1 MRYTRGKWRVTNPKV
16 WLFSSVLI
24 LGWRIVPTVAQASE
38 AETVTMSS
46 HSVQLET
53 DSQDQLTEVARIS
66 KTAVTRDR
74 HSVTAQSSKS
84 ADRTSSEQSATTGT
98 VEAVSPTTSEAQQR
112 STQQDKTAVDQQ
124 ASDSTAASAGASTN
138 QASAAT
144 SSDQAPA
151 ANSTGTHHA
160 IDMASSASA
169 LGADSGAHS
178 ESLSEAQHSGGQ
190 GKTIDSDL
198 SGTVHSQS
206 SVSTVTTATPVNSN
220 SSRAVAA
227 TDQMS
232 SRVEKRA
239 LNKTNVTKSI
249 NIPVATKQPSKQRTV
264 TASSFLTTAKNLADK
279 NYLDQYAKQHG
290 QAALIALIQDW
301 LSTYRIIA
309 LTGITIVNSS
319 FDGSVAT
326 ISGGLHVINTG
337 ATIRSGQDDEWETI
351 INGGLSVTNNTITFT
366 TTNGL
371 VDRPVANQD
380 MDFTKPRPT
389 GNGAIK
395 GLPSVTVDSSLI
407 NAQEFSQAQ
416 INISDFYDQLVTA
429 GTILSATNGGTLSKM
444 LIGESGTADLGSYQ
458 GHHYY
463 AVNIDLN
470 DWHSGIRTTG
480 FNNDDVVIYNVVTAA
495 PALTIG
501 GGFSSSTPNL
511 VWNFNHAMRI
521 QNTTMITGKIVAPHA
536 VFTTNQNVDSA
547 AVLQYGYGDVDSA
560 IRETITSQ
568 NEHNYGFGQVVT
580 DDPLDYLIAV
590 IKSDGTSID
599 TLAGFR
605 HLLATGQLK
614 ITITDAAGT
623 RLSGLNAVDTHIA
636 GQHCYL
642 ITYQFGDQTATTWLN
657 VQPSH
662 EPIIPISRIPEYSA
676 ITRTINYQDERT
688 GAVLAGPVIQNVRV
702 VRFAIFNAKTH
713 ELLGYDTNG
722 DGIVDTS
729 DGTIAWLLVPPTDQD
744 WVQVVSPDL
753 SAQGYQAPDIPVVA
767 GQTVIIN
774 GGDRTMNTNVIVKY
788 QQQTHIAT
796 TQRTVTRTINYIDG
810 GTLQPIASLHAV
822 VQTVK
827 YQLLAVVAHDGT
839 ILGYDTN
846 GDGQI
851 ETQLA
856 DEAWL
861 IVGSGPW
868 FGAVKSPDLS
878 HEGYAAP
885 DLKVVPEQMVAGV
898 DDKDVTINVYYRLAT
913 QAVTVYQNKRRVISY
928 IDRQTHQSIATTV
941 QQLVIYQR
949 TAIIEKKTGKCLG
962 YDLNGDGLVDT
973 SQADYAWILVGSGQ
987 FAAVTSPTLVVQGY
1001 TDPDIRTVAAQTVAI
1016 TDPDLMTTIVTY
1028 DHRIITVTP
1037 GNPARPGQPV
1047 DPDNPNILF
1056 PDEGGDT
1063 DLTHTVTRI
1072 IHYVYEDG
1080 TTAAASVLQTVQF
1093 QRNAMIDLVTGEVT
1107 YQEWVPVSVTEMAG
1121 VISPIVAGATTT
1133 LTEVAAQQV
1142 SVTTADQVV
1151 VVTYKKSAIKPE
1163 EPGQPEQPSQPEEP
1177 GQPEQPSQPEE
1188 PGQPEQPSQPEEPG
1202 QPEQPSQPEEPGQ
1215 PEQPSQPEEPGQ
1227 PEQPSQPEEP
1237 GQPEQPSQ
1245 PEEPGQPEQPSQPEE
1260 PGQPE
1265 QPSQPEEPG
1274 QPEQPSQPEEP
1285 GQPEQPSQPEEP
1297 GQSEKPGELQKP
1309 SQPADSEQPDGLSD
1323 QANLSRNQAEQSRTS
1338 QPSQAESDQSVVQT
1352 NQQKTAASVSGIGWV
1367 SAPAVSKRTTKH
1379 HRMTTLPQ
1387 TDEQNT
1393 QLSLLGMIGLAL
1405 SSILGWLKIK
1415 SRD

>member
-53 DSQDQLTEVARIS
+53 DNQDQLTEVARIS
-66 KTAVTRDR
+66 KTAVTRDS

-84 ADRTSSEQSATTGT
+84 ADRTSSEQPATTGT

-220 SSRAVAA
+220 SSLESDKFTSTRSRAVAV

-249 NIPVATKQPSKQRTV
+249 NISVATKQPSKQRTV
-264 TASSFLTTAKNLADK
+264 TASSFLTIVKNLADK
-279 NYLDQYAKQHG
+279 NYLDQYTKQHG

-547 AVLQYGYGDVDSA
+547 AVLQYGYGDGDSA

-636 GQHCYL
+636 GQHRYL

-1056 PDEGGDT
+1056 PDECGDT
-1063 DLTHTVTRI
+1063 DLTHTVTRT

-1177 GQPEQPSQPEE
+1177 GH
-1188 PGQPEQPSQPEEPG
+1188 
-1202 QPEQPSQPEEPGQ
+1202 
-1215 PEQPSQPEEPGQ
+1215 
-1227 PEQPSQPEEP
+1227 
-1237 GQPEQPSQ
+1237 
-1245 PEEPGQPEQPSQPEE
+1245 
-1260 PGQPE
+1260 
-1265 QPSQPEEPG
+1265 
-1274 QPEQPSQPEEP
+1274 
-1285 GQPEQPSQPEEP
+1285 PEQPSQPEEP
-1297 GQSEKPGELQKP
+1297 GQSEKPGELQKS

>member
-53 DSQDQLTEVARIS
+53 DNQDQLTEVARIS
-66 KTAVTRDR
+66 KTAVTRDS

-84 ADRTSSEQSATTGT
+84 ADRTSSEQPATTGT

-220 SSRAVAA
+220 SSLESDKFTSTRSRAVAV

-249 NIPVATKQPSKQRTV
+249 NISVATKQPSKQRTV
-264 TASSFLTTAKNLADK
+264 TASSFLTIVKNLADK
-279 NYLDQYAKQHG
+279 NYLDQYTKQHG

-547 AVLQYGYGDVDSA
+547 AVLQYGYGDGDSA

-636 GQHCYL
+636 GQHRYL

-1056 PDEGGDT
+1056 PDECGDT

-1202 QPEQPSQPEEPGQ
+1202 QH
-1215 PEQPSQPEEPGQ
+1215 
-1227 PEQPSQPEEP
+1227 
-1237 GQPEQPSQ
+1237 
-1245 PEEPGQPEQPSQPEE
+1245 
-1260 PGQPE
+1260 
-1265 QPSQPEEPG
+1265 
-1274 QPEQPSQPEEP
+1274 
-1285 GQPEQPSQPEEP
+1285 EQPSQPEEP

>member
-112 STQQDKTAVDQQ
+112 STQQDKTAVEQQ

-144 SSDQAPA
+144 SSDQAPV

-178 ESLSEAQHSGGQ
+178 ESLSEAQRSGGQ

-206 SVSTVTTATPVNSN
+206 SVNTVTTATPVNSN
-220 SSRAVAA
+220 SSLESDKFASTRSRAVAA

-395 GLPSVTVDSSLI
+395 GLPSVTVDSSLV

-470 DWHSGIRTTG
+470 DWYSGIRTTG

-547 AVLQYGYGDVDSA
+547 AVLQYGYGDGDSA

-590 IKSDGTSID
+590 IQSDGTSID

-623 RLSGLNAVDTHIA
+623 RLSRLNAVDTHIA
-636 GQHCYL
+636 GQHRYL

-722 DGIVDTS
+722 DGMVDTS
-729 DGTIAWLLVPPTDQD
+729 DGTIAWLLVLPTDQD

-1142 SVTTADQVV
+1142 SVTTADQVI

-1202 QPEQPSQPEEPGQ
+1202 HPEQPSQPEESGH
-1215 PEQPSQPEEPGQ
+1215 
-1227 PEQPSQPEEP
+1227 
-1237 GQPEQPSQ
+1237 
-1245 PEEPGQPEQPSQPEE
+1245 
-1260 PGQPE
+1260 
-1265 QPSQPEEPG
+1265 
-1274 QPEQPSQPEEP
+1274 
-1285 GQPEQPSQPEEP
+1285 PEQPSQPEEP

-1367 SAPAVSKRTTKH
+1367 SAQAVSKRTTKH

>member
-53 DSQDQLTEVARIS
+53 DGQDQLTEVARIS

-112 STQQDKTAVDQQ
+112 STQQDKTAVEQQ

-144 SSDQAPA
+144 SSDQAPV

-178 ESLSEAQHSGGQ
+178 ESLSEAQRSGGQ

-220 SSRAVAA
+220 SSLESDKFASTRSRAVAA

-636 GQHCYL
+636 GQHRYL

-1163 EPGQPEQPSQPEEP
+1163 EPGHPEQPSQPEEPGHPEQPSQPEEPGHPEQPSQPEEPGHPEQPSQPEEPGHPEQPSQPEEP
-1177 GQPEQPSQPEE
+1177 GQH
-1188 PGQPEQPSQPEEPG
+1188 
-1202 QPEQPSQPEEPGQ
+1202 
-1215 PEQPSQPEEPGQ
+1215 
-1227 PEQPSQPEEP
+1227 
-1237 GQPEQPSQ
+1237 
-1245 PEEPGQPEQPSQPEE
+1245 
-1260 PGQPE
+1260 
-1265 QPSQPEEPG
+1265 
-1274 QPEQPSQPEEP
+1274 
-1285 GQPEQPSQPEEP
+1285 EQPSQPEEP

>member
-112 STQQDKTAVDQQ
+112 STQQDKTAVEQQ

-144 SSDQAPA
+144 SSDQAPV

-178 ESLSEAQHSGGQ
+178 ESLSEAQRSGGQ

-206 SVSTVTTATPVNSN
+206 SVNTVTTATPVNSN
-220 SSRAVAA
+220 SSLESDKFASTRSRAVAA

-371 VDRPVANQD
+371 VDRPIANQD

-395 GLPSVTVDSSLI
+395 GLPSVTVDSSLV

-547 AVLQYGYGDVDSA
+547 AVLQYGYGDGDSA

-590 IKSDGTSID
+590 IQSDGTSID

-623 RLSGLNAVDTHIA
+623 RLSRLNAVDTHIA
-636 GQHCYL
+636 GQHRYL

-729 DGTIAWLLVPPTDQD
+729 DGTIAWLLVLPTDQD

-1142 SVTTADQVV
+1142 SVTTADQVI

-1188 PGQPEQPSQPEEPG
+1188 SGH
-1202 QPEQPSQPEEPGQ
+1202 
-1215 PEQPSQPEEPGQ
+1215 
-1227 PEQPSQPEEP
+1227 
-1237 GQPEQPSQ
+1237 
-1245 PEEPGQPEQPSQPEE
+1245 
-1260 PGQPE
+1260 
-1265 QPSQPEEPG
+1265 
-1274 QPEQPSQPEEP
+1274 
-1285 GQPEQPSQPEEP
+1285 PEQPSQPEEP

-1367 SAPAVSKRTTKH
+1367 SAQAVSKRTTKH

>member
-1177 GQPEQPSQPEE
+1177 GHPEQPSQPEE
-1188 PGQPEQPSQPEEPG
+1188 PGQH
-1202 QPEQPSQPEEPGQ
+1202 
-1215 PEQPSQPEEPGQ
+1215 
-1227 PEQPSQPEEP
+1227 
-1237 GQPEQPSQ
+1237 
-1245 PEEPGQPEQPSQPEE
+1245 
-1260 PGQPE
+1260 
-1265 QPSQPEEPG
+1265 
-1274 QPEQPSQPEEP
+1274 
-1285 GQPEQPSQPEEP
+1285 EQPSQPEEP

>member
-138 QASAAT
+138 QA
-144 SSDQAPA
+144 PA

-178 ESLSEAQHSGGQ
+178 ESLSEAQYSGGQ

-580 DDPLDYLIAV
+580 DDSLDYLIAV

-688 GAVLAGPVIQNVRV
+688 EAVLAGPVIQNVRV

-1177 GQPEQPSQPEE
+1177 GHPEQPSQPEE

-1202 QPEQPSQPEEPGQ
+1202 H
-1215 PEQPSQPEEPGQ
+1215 
-1227 PEQPSQPEEP
+1227 
-1237 GQPEQPSQ
+1237 
-1245 PEEPGQPEQPSQPEE
+1245 
-1260 PGQPE
+1260 
-1265 QPSQPEEPG
+1265 
-1274 QPEQPSQPEEP
+1274 PEQPSQPEEP

>member
-1 MRYTRGKWRVTNPKV
+1 M
-16 WLFSSVLI
+16 
-24 LGWRIVPTVAQASE
+24 PTVAQASE

-112 STQQDKTAVDQQ
+112 STQQDKTAVEQQ

-178 ESLSEAQHSGGQ
+178 ESLSEAQRSGGQ

-220 SSRAVAA
+220 SSLESDKFASTRSRAVAA

-636 GQHCYL
+636 GQHRYL

-1121 VISPIVAGATTT
+1121 VISPIV
-1133 LTEVAAQQV
+1133 
-1142 SVTTADQVV
+1142 

-1188 PGQPEQPSQPEEPG
+1188 PGHPEQPSQPEEPG
-1202 QPEQPSQPEEPGQ
+1202 HPEQPSQPEEPGH
-1215 PEQPSQPEEPGQ
+1215 PEQSSQPEEPGQ
-1227 PEQPSQPEEP
+1227 H
-1237 GQPEQPSQ
+1237 
-1245 PEEPGQPEQPSQPEE
+1245 
-1260 PGQPE
+1260 
-1265 QPSQPEEPG
+1265 
-1274 QPEQPSQPEEP
+1274 
-1285 GQPEQPSQPEEP
+1285 EQPSQPEEP

>member
-1 MRYTRGKWRVTNPKV
+1 M
-16 WLFSSVLI
+16 
-24 LGWRIVPTVAQASE
+24 PTVAQASE

-138 QASAAT
+138 QAPAAT

-337 ATIRSGQDDEWETI
+337 ATIRSGQDDEWETV

-1188 PGQPEQPSQPEEPG
+1188 PGHPEQPSQPEEPG
-1202 QPEQPSQPEEPGQ
+1202 QPEQPSQPEEPGH

-1227 PEQPSQPEEP
+1227 H
-1237 GQPEQPSQ
+1237 
-1245 PEEPGQPEQPSQPEE
+1245 
-1260 PGQPE
+1260 
-1265 QPSQPEEPG
+1265 
-1274 QPEQPSQPEEP
+1274 
-1285 GQPEQPSQPEEP
+1285 EQPSQPEEP

-1379 HRMTTLPQ
+1379 HLMTTLPQ

>member
-112 STQQDKTAVDQQ
+112 STQQDKTAVEQQ

-178 ESLSEAQHSGGQ
+178 ENLSEAQRSGGQ

-220 SSRAVAA
+220 SSLESDKFASTRSRAVAA

-495 PALTIG
+495 PELTIG

-636 GQHCYL
+636 GQHRYL

-1177 GQPEQPSQPEE
+1177 GHPEQPSQPEEPGHPEQPSQPEE
-1188 PGQPEQPSQPEEPG
+1188 PGQH
-1202 QPEQPSQPEEPGQ
+1202 
-1215 PEQPSQPEEPGQ
+1215 
-1227 PEQPSQPEEP
+1227 
-1237 GQPEQPSQ
+1237 
-1245 PEEPGQPEQPSQPEE
+1245 
-1260 PGQPE
+1260 
-1265 QPSQPEEPG
+1265 
-1274 QPEQPSQPEEP
+1274 
-1285 GQPEQPSQPEEP
+1285 EQPSQPEEP

>member
-53 DSQDQLTEVARIS
+53 DNQDQLTEVARIS

-178 ESLSEAQHSGGQ
+178 ESLSEAQRSGGQ
-190 GKTIDSDL
+190 GKTFDSDL

-220 SSRAVAA
+220 SSLESDKFASTRSRAVAA

-264 TASSFLTTAKNLADK
+264 TASSFLTTAKNLADR

-636 GQHCYL
+636 GQHRYL

-1163 EPGQPEQPSQPEEP
+1163 EPGHPEQPSQPEEP
-1177 GQPEQPSQPEE
+1177 GHPEQPSQPEE
-1188 PGQPEQPSQPEEPG
+1188 PGHPEQPSQPEEPG
-1202 QPEQPSQPEEPGQ
+1202 HPEQPSQPEESGH
-1215 PEQPSQPEEPGQ
+1215 
-1227 PEQPSQPEEP
+1227 
-1237 GQPEQPSQ
+1237 
-1245 PEEPGQPEQPSQPEE
+1245 
-1260 PGQPE
+1260 
-1265 QPSQPEEPG
+1265 
-1274 QPEQPSQPEEP
+1274 
-1285 GQPEQPSQPEEP
+1285 PEQPSQPEEP

-1367 SAPAVSKRTTKH
+1367 SAQAVSKRTTKH

>member
-190 GKTIDSDL
+190 GKTIVSDL

-206 SVSTVTTATPVNSN
+206 SVSTVTTTTPVNSN

-1188 PGQPEQPSQPEEPG
+1188 PGHPEQPSQPEEPGHPEQPSQPEEPG
-1202 QPEQPSQPEEPGQ
+1202 QH
-1215 PEQPSQPEEPGQ
+1215 
-1227 PEQPSQPEEP
+1227 
-1237 GQPEQPSQ
+1237 
-1245 PEEPGQPEQPSQPEE
+1245 
-1260 PGQPE
+1260 
-1265 QPSQPEEPG
+1265 
-1274 QPEQPSQPEEP
+1274 
-1285 GQPEQPSQPEEP
+1285 EQPSQPEEP

>member
-138 QASAAT
+138 QAPAAT

-337 ATIRSGQDDEWETI
+337 ATIRSGQDDEWETV

-395 GLPSVTVDSSLI
+395 GLSSVTVDSSLI

-1188 PGQPEQPSQPEEPG
+1188 PGHPEQPSQPEEPG

-1215 PEQPSQPEEPGQ
+1215 PEQPSQPEEPGH

-1237 GQPEQPSQ
+1237 GQH
-1245 PEEPGQPEQPSQPEE
+1245 
-1260 PGQPE
+1260 
-1265 QPSQPEEPG
+1265 
-1274 QPEQPSQPEEP
+1274 
-1285 GQPEQPSQPEEP
+1285 EQPSQPEEP

-1379 HRMTTLPQ
+1379 HLMTTLPQ

>member
-138 QASAAT
+138 QAPAAT

-249 NIPVATKQPSKQRTV
+249 NIPVVTKQPSKQRTV

-623 RLSGLNAVDTHIA
+623 RLSGVNAVDTHIA

-1163 EPGQPEQPSQPEEP
+1163 EPGHPEQPSQPEEP

-1188 PGQPEQPSQPEEPG
+1188 PGHPEQPSQPEEPG
-1202 QPEQPSQPEEPGQ
+1202 QPEQPSQPEEPGH

-1227 PEQPSQPEEP
+1227 H
-1237 GQPEQPSQ
+1237 
-1245 PEEPGQPEQPSQPEE
+1245 
-1260 PGQPE
+1260 
-1265 QPSQPEEPG
+1265 
-1274 QPEQPSQPEEP
+1274 
-1285 GQPEQPSQPEEP
+1285 EQPSQPEEP

-1379 HRMTTLPQ
+1379 HLMTTLPQ

>member
-1177 GQPEQPSQPEE
+1177 GQPEQPRQPEE
-1188 PGQPEQPSQPEEPG
+1188 PGH
-1202 QPEQPSQPEEPGQ
+1202 
-1215 PEQPSQPEEPGQ
+1215 
-1227 PEQPSQPEEP
+1227 
-1237 GQPEQPSQ
+1237 
-1245 PEEPGQPEQPSQPEE
+1245 
-1260 PGQPE
+1260 
-1265 QPSQPEEPG
+1265 
-1274 QPEQPSQPEEP
+1274 PEQPSQPEEP

>member
-1163 EPGQPEQPSQPEEP
+1163 EPGHPEQPSQPEEP

-1188 PGQPEQPSQPEEPG
+1188 PGHPEQPSQPEEPG
-1202 QPEQPSQPEEPGQ
+1202 H
-1215 PEQPSQPEEPGQ
+1215 
-1227 PEQPSQPEEP
+1227 
-1237 GQPEQPSQ
+1237 
-1245 PEEPGQPEQPSQPEE
+1245 
-1260 PGQPE
+1260 
-1265 QPSQPEEPG
+1265 
-1274 QPEQPSQPEEP
+1274 PEQPSQPEEP

>member
-53 DSQDQLTEVARIS
+53 DNQDQLTEVARIS
-66 KTAVTRDR
+66 KTAVTRDS

-84 ADRTSSEQSATTGT
+84 ADRTSSEQPATTGT

-220 SSRAVAA
+220 SSLESDKFTSTRSRAVAV

-249 NIPVATKQPSKQRTV
+249 NISVATKQPSKQRTV
-264 TASSFLTTAKNLADK
+264 TASSFLTIVKNLADK
-279 NYLDQYAKQHG
+279 NYLDQYTKQHG

-547 AVLQYGYGDVDSA
+547 AVLQYGYGDGDSA

-636 GQHCYL
+636 GQHRYL

-1056 PDEGGDT
+1056 PDECGDT

-1188 PGQPEQPSQPEEPG
+1188 PGQH
-1202 QPEQPSQPEEPGQ
+1202 
-1215 PEQPSQPEEPGQ
+1215 
-1227 PEQPSQPEEP
+1227 
-1237 GQPEQPSQ
+1237 
-1245 PEEPGQPEQPSQPEE
+1245 
-1260 PGQPE
+1260 
-1265 QPSQPEEPG
+1265 
-1274 QPEQPSQPEEP
+1274 
-1285 GQPEQPSQPEEP
+1285 EQPSQPEEP

>member
-178 ESLSEAQHSGGQ
+178 ESLSEAQYSGGQ

-1001 TDPDIRTVAAQTVAI
+1001 TDPDIRTLAAQTVAI

-1177 GQPEQPSQPEE
+1177 GHPEQPSQPEE

-1202 QPEQPSQPEEPGQ
+1202 H
-1215 PEQPSQPEEPGQ
+1215 
-1227 PEQPSQPEEP
+1227 
-1237 GQPEQPSQ
+1237 
-1245 PEEPGQPEQPSQPEE
+1245 
-1260 PGQPE
+1260 
-1265 QPSQPEEPG
+1265 
-1274 QPEQPSQPEEP
+1274 PEQPSQPEEP

>member
-973 SQADYAWILVGSGQ
+973 SQADYAWILAGSGQ

-1202 QPEQPSQPEEPGQ
+1202 QPEQPSQPEEPGH
-1215 PEQPSQPEEPGQ
+1215 
-1227 PEQPSQPEEP
+1227 
-1237 GQPEQPSQ
+1237 
-1245 PEEPGQPEQPSQPEE
+1245 
-1260 PGQPE
+1260 
-1265 QPSQPEEPG
+1265 
-1274 QPEQPSQPEEP
+1274 PEQPSQPEEP

>member
-676 ITRTINYQDERT
+676 ITQTINYQDERT

-1188 PGQPEQPSQPEEPG
+1188 PGHPEQPSQPEEPG
-1202 QPEQPSQPEEPGQ
+1202 QPEQPSQ
-1215 PEQPSQPEEPGQ
+1215 S
-1227 PEQPSQPEEP
+1227 
-1237 GQPEQPSQ
+1237 
-1245 PEEPGQPEQPSQPEE
+1245 
-1260 PGQPE
+1260 
-1265 QPSQPEEPG
+1265 
-1274 QPEQPSQPEEP
+1274 
-1285 GQPEQPSQPEEP
+1285 EEP

>member
-220 SSRAVAA
+220 SSLESDKFASTRSRAVAA

-232 SRVEKRA
+232 SRVEKKA

-547 AVLQYGYGDVDSA
+547 AVLQYGYGDGDSA

-614 ITITDAAGT
+614 ITITDAART

-636 GQHCYL
+636 GQHRYL

-1028 DHRIITVTP
+1028 DHRIIMVTP

-1121 VISPIVAGATTT
+1121 VISPIVTGATTT

-1188 PGQPEQPSQPEEPG
+1188 PGHPEQPSQPEEPG
-1202 QPEQPSQPEEPGQ
+1202 H
-1215 PEQPSQPEEPGQ
+1215 
-1227 PEQPSQPEEP
+1227 
-1237 GQPEQPSQ
+1237 
-1245 PEEPGQPEQPSQPEE
+1245 
-1260 PGQPE
+1260 
-1265 QPSQPEEPG
+1265 
-1274 QPEQPSQPEEP
+1274 
-1285 GQPEQPSQPEEP
+1285 PEQPSQPEEP

>member
-178 ESLSEAQHSGGQ
+178 ESLSEAQYSGGQ

-1177 GQPEQPSQPEE
+1177 GQH
-1188 PGQPEQPSQPEEPG
+1188 
-1202 QPEQPSQPEEPGQ
+1202 
-1215 PEQPSQPEEPGQ
+1215 
-1227 PEQPSQPEEP
+1227 
-1237 GQPEQPSQ
+1237 
-1245 PEEPGQPEQPSQPEE
+1245 
-1260 PGQPE
+1260 
-1265 QPSQPEEPG
+1265 
-1274 QPEQPSQPEEP
+1274 
-1285 GQPEQPSQPEEP
+1285 EQPSQPEEP

>member
-1056 PDEGGDT
+1056 PDECGDT

-1188 PGQPEQPSQPEEPG
+1188 PGHPEQPSQPEEPG
-1202 QPEQPSQPEEPGQ
+1202 QPEQPSQ
-1215 PEQPSQPEEPGQ
+1215 S
-1227 PEQPSQPEEP
+1227 
-1237 GQPEQPSQ
+1237 
-1245 PEEPGQPEQPSQPEE
+1245 
-1260 PGQPE
+1260 
-1265 QPSQPEEPG
+1265 
-1274 QPEQPSQPEEP
+1274 
-1285 GQPEQPSQPEEP
+1285 EEP

>member
-53 DSQDQLTEVARIS
+53 DNQDQLTEVARIS
-66 KTAVTRDR
+66 KTAVTRDS

-84 ADRTSSEQSATTGT
+84 ADRTSSEQPATTGT

-220 SSRAVAA
+220 SSLESDKFTSTRSRAVAA

-1188 PGQPEQPSQPEEPG
+1188 PGH
-1202 QPEQPSQPEEPGQ
+1202 
-1215 PEQPSQPEEPGQ
+1215 
-1227 PEQPSQPEEP
+1227 
-1237 GQPEQPSQ
+1237 
-1245 PEEPGQPEQPSQPEE
+1245 
-1260 PGQPE
+1260 
-1265 QPSQPEEPG
+1265 
-1274 QPEQPSQPEEP
+1274 PEQPSQPEEP

-1367 SAPAVSKRTTKH
+1367 SGPAVSKRTTKH

>member
-53 DSQDQLTEVARIS
+53 DNQDQLTEVARIS

-84 ADRTSSEQSATTGT
+84 ADRTSSEQSATAGT

-112 STQQDKTAVDQQ
+112 STQQDKTAVEQQ

-144 SSDQAPA
+144 SSDQAPV

-178 ESLSEAQHSGGQ
+178 ESLSEAQRSGGQ

-206 SVSTVTTATPVNSN
+206 SVNTVTTATPVNSN
-220 SSRAVAA
+220 SSLESDKFASTRSRAVAA

-264 TASSFLTTAKNLADK
+264 TASSFLTTAKNLADR

-337 ATIRSGQDDEWETI
+337 ATIRSGQGDEWETI

-407 NAQEFSQAQ
+407 NAQEFGQAQ

-480 FNNDDVVIYNVVTAA
+480 FNNDDVVIYNVVTVA

-501 GGFSSSTPNL
+501 GDFSSSTPNL

-547 AVLQYGYGDVDSA
+547 AVLQYGYGDGDSA

-636 GQHCYL
+636 GQHRYL

-676 ITRTINYQDERT
+676 IMRTINYQDERT

-839 ILGYDTN
+839 ILGYNTN

-1142 SVTTADQVV
+1142 SVTTADQVI

-1163 EPGQPEQPSQPEEP
+1163 EPGHPEQPIQPEES
-1177 GQPEQPSQPEE
+1177 GH
-1188 PGQPEQPSQPEEPG
+1188 
-1202 QPEQPSQPEEPGQ
+1202 
-1215 PEQPSQPEEPGQ
+1215 
-1227 PEQPSQPEEP
+1227 
-1237 GQPEQPSQ
+1237 
-1245 PEEPGQPEQPSQPEE
+1245 
-1260 PGQPE
+1260 
-1265 QPSQPEEPG
+1265 
-1274 QPEQPSQPEEP
+1274 
-1285 GQPEQPSQPEEP
+1285 PEQPSQPEEP

-1367 SAPAVSKRTTKH
+1367 SAQTVSKRTTKH

>member
-112 STQQDKTAVDQQ
+112 STQQDKTAVEQQ

-178 ESLSEAQHSGGQ
+178 ESLSEAQRSGGQ

-220 SSRAVAA
+220 SSLESDKFASTRSRAVAA

-351 INGGLSVTNNTITFT
+351 INGGLSVPNNTITFT

-495 PALTIG
+495 PELTIG

-636 GQHCYL
+636 GQHRYL

-1177 GQPEQPSQPEE
+1177 GHPEQPSQPEEPGHPEQPSQPEE
-1188 PGQPEQPSQPEEPG
+1188 PGQH
-1202 QPEQPSQPEEPGQ
+1202 
-1215 PEQPSQPEEPGQ
+1215 
-1227 PEQPSQPEEP
+1227 
-1237 GQPEQPSQ
+1237 
-1245 PEEPGQPEQPSQPEE
+1245 
-1260 PGQPE
+1260 
-1265 QPSQPEEPG
+1265 
-1274 QPEQPSQPEEP
+1274 
-1285 GQPEQPSQPEEP
+1285 EQPSQPEEP

-1367 SAPAVSKRTTKH
+1367 SAPAVSKRTTKNH
-1379 HRMTTLPQ
+1379 LMTTLPQ

>member
-1 MRYTRGKWRVTNPKV
+1 M
-16 WLFSSVLI
+16 
-24 LGWRIVPTVAQASE
+24 
-38 AETVTMSS
+38 
-46 HSVQLET
+46 
-53 DSQDQLTEVARIS
+53 
-66 KTAVTRDR
+66 
-74 HSVTAQSSKS
+74 
-84 ADRTSSEQSATTGT
+84 
-98 VEAVSPTTSEAQQR
+98 
-112 STQQDKTAVDQQ
+112 
-124 ASDSTAASAGASTN
+124 
-138 QASAAT
+138 
-144 SSDQAPA
+144 
-151 ANSTGTHHA
+151 
-160 IDMASSASA
+160 
-169 LGADSGAHS
+169 
-178 ESLSEAQHSGGQ
+178 
-190 GKTIDSDL
+190 
-198 SGTVHSQS
+198 
-206 SVSTVTTATPVNSN
+206 
-220 SSRAVAA
+220 
-227 TDQMS
+227 
-232 SRVEKRA
+232 
-239 LNKTNVTKSI
+239 
-249 NIPVATKQPSKQRTV
+249 
-264 TASSFLTTAKNLADK
+264 
-279 NYLDQYAKQHG
+279 
-290 QAALIALIQDW
+290 
-301 LSTYRIIA
+301 
-309 LTGITIVNSS
+309 
-319 FDGSVAT
+319 
-326 ISGGLHVINTG
+326 
-337 ATIRSGQDDEWETI
+337 
-351 INGGLSVTNNTITFT
+351 
-366 TTNGL
+366 
-371 VDRPVANQD
+371 
-380 MDFTKPRPT
+380 
-389 GNGAIK
+389 
-395 GLPSVTVDSSLI
+395 
-407 NAQEFSQAQ
+407 
-416 INISDFYDQLVTA
+416 
-429 GTILSATNGGTLSKM
+429 
-444 LIGESGTADLGSYQ
+444 
-458 GHHYY
+458 
-463 AVNIDLN
+463 
-470 DWHSGIRTTG
+470 
-480 FNNDDVVIYNVVTAA
+480 
-495 PALTIG
+495 
-501 GGFSSSTPNL
+501 SSTPNL

-636 GQHCYL
+636 GQHRYL

-885 DLKVVPEQMVAGV
+885 DLKVVPEQMVARV

-1177 GQPEQPSQPEE
+1177 GH
-1188 PGQPEQPSQPEEPG
+1188 
-1202 QPEQPSQPEEPGQ
+1202 
-1215 PEQPSQPEEPGQ
+1215 
-1227 PEQPSQPEEP
+1227 
-1237 GQPEQPSQ
+1237 
-1245 PEEPGQPEQPSQPEE
+1245 
-1260 PGQPE
+1260 
-1265 QPSQPEEPG
+1265 
-1274 QPEQPSQPEEP
+1274 
-1285 GQPEQPSQPEEP
+1285 PEQPSQPEEP

>member
-53 DSQDQLTEVARIS
+53 DNQDQLTEVARIS
-66 KTAVTRDR
+66 KTAVTRDS

-84 ADRTSSEQSATTGT
+84 ADRTSSEQPATTGT

-220 SSRAVAA
+220 SSLESDKFTSTRSRAVAA

-1202 QPEQPSQPEEPGQ
+1202 H
-1215 PEQPSQPEEPGQ
+1215 
-1227 PEQPSQPEEP
+1227 
-1237 GQPEQPSQ
+1237 
-1245 PEEPGQPEQPSQPEE
+1245 
-1260 PGQPE
+1260 
-1265 QPSQPEEPG
+1265 
-1274 QPEQPSQPEEP
+1274 PEQPSQPEEP

-1367 SAPAVSKRTTKH
+1367 SGPAVSKRTTKH

>member
-112 STQQDKTAVDQQ
+112 STQQDKTAVEQQ

-178 ESLSEAQHSGGQ
+178 ESLSEAQRSGGQ

-220 SSRAVAA
+220 SSLESDKFASTRSRAVAA

-495 PALTIG
+495 PELTIG

-636 GQHCYL
+636 GQHRYL

-1177 GQPEQPSQPEE
+1177 GHPEQPSQPEE
-1188 PGQPEQPSQPEEPG
+1188 PGQH
-1202 QPEQPSQPEEPGQ
+1202 
-1215 PEQPSQPEEPGQ
+1215 
-1227 PEQPSQPEEP
+1227 
-1237 GQPEQPSQ
+1237 
-1245 PEEPGQPEQPSQPEE
+1245 
-1260 PGQPE
+1260 
-1265 QPSQPEEPG
+1265 
-1274 QPEQPSQPEEP
+1274 
-1285 GQPEQPSQPEEP
+1285 EQPSQPEEP

-1367 SAPAVSKRTTKH
+1367 SAPAVSKRTTKNH
-1379 HRMTTLPQ
+1379 LMTTLPQ

>member
-53 DSQDQLTEVARIS
+53 DGQDQLTEVARIS

-84 ADRTSSEQSATTGT
+84 ADRTSSEQSVTTGT

-112 STQQDKTAVDQQ
+112 STQQDKTAVEQQ

-144 SSDQAPA
+144 SSDQAPV

-178 ESLSEAQHSGGQ
+178 ESLSEAQRSGGQ

-220 SSRAVAA
+220 SSLESDKFASTRSRAVAA

-444 LIGESGTADLGSYQ
+444 LIDESGTADLGSYQ

-636 GQHCYL
+636 GQHRYL

-1163 EPGQPEQPSQPEEP
+1163 EPGHPEQPSQPEEPEHPEQPSQPEEP
-1177 GQPEQPSQPEE
+1177 GQH
-1188 PGQPEQPSQPEEPG
+1188 
-1202 QPEQPSQPEEPGQ
+1202 
-1215 PEQPSQPEEPGQ
+1215 
-1227 PEQPSQPEEP
+1227 
-1237 GQPEQPSQ
+1237 
-1245 PEEPGQPEQPSQPEE
+1245 
-1260 PGQPE
+1260 
-1265 QPSQPEEPG
+1265 
-1274 QPEQPSQPEEP
+1274 
-1285 GQPEQPSQPEEP
+1285 EQPSQPEEP

-1352 NQQKTAASVSGIGWV
+1352 NQQKPAASVSGIGWV

>member
-38 AETVTMSS
+38 SETVTMSS

-1177 GQPEQPSQPEE
+1177 GHPEQPSQPEE

-1202 QPEQPSQPEEPGQ
+1202 QPEQPSQPEEPGH
-1215 PEQPSQPEEPGQ
+1215 
-1227 PEQPSQPEEP
+1227 
-1237 GQPEQPSQ
+1237 
-1245 PEEPGQPEQPSQPEE
+1245 
-1260 PGQPE
+1260 
-1265 QPSQPEEPG
+1265 
-1274 QPEQPSQPEEP
+1274 PEQPSQPEEP

>member
-53 DSQDQLTEVARIS
+53 DSQDQLTGVARIS

-366 TTNGL
+366 TTDGL

-1202 QPEQPSQPEEPGQ
+1202 H
-1215 PEQPSQPEEPGQ
+1215 
-1227 PEQPSQPEEP
+1227 
-1237 GQPEQPSQ
+1237 
-1245 PEEPGQPEQPSQPEE
+1245 
-1260 PGQPE
+1260 
-1265 QPSQPEEPG
+1265 
-1274 QPEQPSQPEEP
+1274 PEQPSQPEEP

>member
-138 QASAAT
+138 QAPAAT

-1163 EPGQPEQPSQPEEP
+1163 EPGHPEQPSQPEEP

-1188 PGQPEQPSQPEEPG
+1188 PGHPEQPSQPEEPG
-1202 QPEQPSQPEEPGQ
+1202 QPEQPSQPEEPGH

-1227 PEQPSQPEEP
+1227 H
-1237 GQPEQPSQ
+1237 
-1245 PEEPGQPEQPSQPEE
+1245 
-1260 PGQPE
+1260 
-1265 QPSQPEEPG
+1265 
-1274 QPEQPSQPEEP
+1274 
-1285 GQPEQPSQPEEP
+1285 EQPSQPEEP

-1379 HRMTTLPQ
+1379 HLMTTLPQ

>member
-1 MRYTRGKWRVTNPKV
+1 M
-16 WLFSSVLI
+16 
-24 LGWRIVPTVAQASE
+24 PTVAQASE

-138 QASAAT
+138 QAPAAT

-1163 EPGQPEQPSQPEEP
+1163 EPGHPEQPSQPEEP

-1188 PGQPEQPSQPEEPG
+1188 PGHPEQPSQPEEPG
-1202 QPEQPSQPEEPGQ
+1202 QPEQPSQPEEPGHPEQ
-1215 PEQPSQPEEPGQ
+1215 PSQPEEPGHPEQPSQPEEPGQ
-1227 PEQPSQPEEP
+1227 H
-1237 GQPEQPSQ
+1237 
-1245 PEEPGQPEQPSQPEE
+1245 
-1260 PGQPE
+1260 
-1265 QPSQPEEPG
+1265 
-1274 QPEQPSQPEEP
+1274 
-1285 GQPEQPSQPEEP
+1285 EQPSQPEEP

-1379 HRMTTLPQ
+1379 HLMTTLPQ

>member
-112 STQQDKTAVDQQ
+112 STQQDKTAVEQQ

-144 SSDQAPA
+144 SSDQAPV

-178 ESLSEAQHSGGQ
+178 ESLSEAQRSGGQ

-206 SVSTVTTATPVNSN
+206 SVNTVTTATPVNSN
-220 SSRAVAA
+220 SSLESDKFASTRSRAVAA

-249 NIPVATKQPSKQRTV
+249 NIPVAAKQPSKQRTV

-371 VDRPVANQD
+371 VDRPIANQD

-395 GLPSVTVDSSLI
+395 GLPSVTVDSSLV

-547 AVLQYGYGDVDSA
+547 AVLQYGYGDGDSA

-590 IKSDGTSID
+590 IQSDGTSID

-623 RLSGLNAVDTHIA
+623 RLSRLNAVDTHIA
-636 GQHCYL
+636 GQHRYL

-729 DGTIAWLLVPPTDQD
+729 DGTIAWLLVLPTDQD

-1142 SVTTADQVV
+1142 SVTTADQVI

-1188 PGQPEQPSQPEEPG
+1188 SGHPEQPSQPEESG
-1202 QPEQPSQPEEPGQ
+1202 H
-1215 PEQPSQPEEPGQ
+1215 
-1227 PEQPSQPEEP
+1227 
-1237 GQPEQPSQ
+1237 
-1245 PEEPGQPEQPSQPEE
+1245 
-1260 PGQPE
+1260 
-1265 QPSQPEEPG
+1265 
-1274 QPEQPSQPEEP
+1274 
-1285 GQPEQPSQPEEP
+1285 PEQPSQPEEP

-1367 SAPAVSKRTTKH
+1367 SAQAVSKRTTKH

>member
-138 QASAAT
+138 QAPAAT

-1177 GQPEQPSQPEE
+1177 GHPEQPSQPEEPGHPEQPSQPEEPGHPEQPSQPEEPGHPEQPSQPEE
-1188 PGQPEQPSQPEEPG
+1188 PGQH
-1202 QPEQPSQPEEPGQ
+1202 
-1215 PEQPSQPEEPGQ
+1215 
-1227 PEQPSQPEEP
+1227 
-1237 GQPEQPSQ
+1237 
-1245 PEEPGQPEQPSQPEE
+1245 
-1260 PGQPE
+1260 
-1265 QPSQPEEPG
+1265 
-1274 QPEQPSQPEEP
+1274 
-1285 GQPEQPSQPEEP
+1285 EQPSQPEEP

-1379 HRMTTLPQ
+1379 HLMTTLPQ

>member
-53 DSQDQLTEVARIS
+53 DNQDQLTEVARIS
-66 KTAVTRDR
+66 KTAVTRDS

-84 ADRTSSEQSATTGT
+84 ADRTSSEQPATTGT
-98 VEAVSPTTSEAQQR
+98 VEAVSPTTSEAQQQ

-220 SSRAVAA
+220 SSLESDKFTSTRSRAVAV

-249 NIPVATKQPSKQRTV
+249 NISVATKQPSKQRTV
-264 TASSFLTTAKNLADK
+264 TASSFLTIVKNLADK
-279 NYLDQYAKQHG
+279 NYLDQYTKQHG

-547 AVLQYGYGDVDSA
+547 AVLQYGYGDGDSA

-636 GQHCYL
+636 GQHRYL

-1056 PDEGGDT
+1056 PDECGDT

-1151 VVTYKKSAIKPE
+1151 VVTYKKSAI
-1163 EPGQPEQPSQPEEP
+1163 QPEEP

-1188 PGQPEQPSQPEEPG
+1188 PGQH
-1202 QPEQPSQPEEPGQ
+1202 
-1215 PEQPSQPEEPGQ
+1215 
-1227 PEQPSQPEEP
+1227 
-1237 GQPEQPSQ
+1237 
-1245 PEEPGQPEQPSQPEE
+1245 
-1260 PGQPE
+1260 
-1265 QPSQPEEPG
+1265 
-1274 QPEQPSQPEEP
+1274 
-1285 GQPEQPSQPEEP
+1285 EQPSQPEEP

>member
-1 MRYTRGKWRVTNPKV
+1 M
-16 WLFSSVLI
+16 
-24 LGWRIVPTVAQASE
+24 AQASE

-1202 QPEQPSQPEEPGQ
+1202 QPEQPSQPEEPGH
-1215 PEQPSQPEEPGQ
+1215 
-1227 PEQPSQPEEP
+1227 
-1237 GQPEQPSQ
+1237 
-1245 PEEPGQPEQPSQPEE
+1245 
-1260 PGQPE
+1260 
-1265 QPSQPEEPG
+1265 
-1274 QPEQPSQPEEP
+1274 PEQPSQPEEP